1 MVTLVVQIFYSGTI
15 FTVIYCQNSK
25 FKSAKIH
32 RKIKKSFSPG
42 HLHINTSC
50 PKYLQIKVP
59 KILSS
64 CLDEFHLVQKNRTD

>member
-1 MVTLVVQIFYSGTI
+1 MEKMVTLVVQIFYSGTI

-42 HLHINTSC
+42 HMHINTSC
-50 PKYLQIKVP
+50 PKYLQIKVSQNSMQ
-59 KILSS
+59 L
-64 CLDEFHLVQKNRTD
+64 FR